1 MSDPAEFDGVRPV
14 YRPVPVASTRPDRTL
29 AAIVVLAVMTLIGTI
44 TLLPSPEE
52 KAEGLLADGRY
63 GDAIEMLV
71 AVEDERPL
79 DAYEGYML
87 FKLYMLTR
95 QPDNASMLLD
105 QEPAL
110 QVGNAWALRQLSDLY
125 RDVRNIPGEASALR
139 QLYDLSPTDTD
150 FARLRVLYRL
160 TGDTTNEASLLAR
173 AIAAGHVE
181 TVHIERLA
189 YLNTLPLTGDQAA
202 IWVAPSGSFRAFA
215 DAPSFQG
222 LALSNFATAPI
233 TPHE

>member
-1 MSDPAEFDGVRPV
+1 MSDPAELEDPKPV
-14 YRPVPVASTRPDRTL
+14 YRTFPSTSTRPDRTL
-29 AAIVVLAVMTLIGTI
+29 VAIVLLAVMALAGMVS
-44 TLLPSPEE
+44 LLPSPEE
-52 KAEGLLADGRY
+52 KAEGLLAEGRY

-79 DAYEGYML
+79 NAYEGYML

-110 QVGNAWALRQLSDLY
+110 QAGNAWALRQLSDLY
-125 RDVRNIPGEASALR
+125 REVRNVPGEASALR

-160 TGDTTNEASLLAR
+160 TGDVTNEASLLAQ

-181 TVHIERLA
+181 KVHAERLA
-189 YLNTLPLTGDQAA
+189 YLRTLPLTGSQAA
-202 IWVAPSGSFRAFA
+202 MWVAPSGSFRVFA
-215 DAPSFQG
+215 DAPLFQV
-222 LALSNFATAPI
+222 LALSDFVAPP
-233 TPHE
+233 TTSLE